1 MDFAKAMGH
10 PQQDGCSGQYLYHN
24 AHKKKGH
31 GAHFTCPITKLKSH
45 LAGIIYVDNT
55 DLVHFRMDEDQGKE
69 ESFYFLQE
77 AITKW
82 GKLLLASGGAL
93 KPIKCFYHL
102 ISFEWK
108 ADGSWVYENN
118 EESEEFQ
125 AVVPLADGSVG
136 ESTPRH

>member
-1 MDFAKAMGH
+1 MVSI
-10 PQQDGCSGQYLYHN
+10 CIIS

-45 LAGIIYVDNT
+45 LAGIIYMDDT
-55 DLVHFRMDEDQGKE
+55 DLVHFHLDEDQGKE

-77 AITKW
+77 AITNW

-93 KPIKCFYHL
+93 KPTKCFCHL

-108 ADGSWVYENN
+108 ADGSWV
-118 EESEEFQ
+118 
-125 AVVPLADGSVG
+125 
-136 ESTPRH
+136 